1 MKKDVLIHT
10 NRWYWGVS
18 ETIIIHGGVGIVEVQ
33 YENDSNIAYVKGLS
47 VAKRY
52 KNNGLGTVLMSLC
65 EECARKKGKAFMQLC
80 CHKGKDWLYEWYKKQ
95 GYETFSWDD
104 KEFVM
109 VKKL

>member
-10 NRWYWGVS
+10 NKWYWGVS
-18 ETIIIHGGVGIVEVQ
+18 ETVIIHDGAGIVEIQ
-33 YENDSNIAYVKGLS
+33 YDNDSDIAYVRGLS
-47 VAKRY
+47 VLSRY
-52 KNNGLGTVLMSLC
+52 QRHGIAGVLMAIC
-65 EECARKKGKAFMQLC
+65 EERARERRRGFLQLS